1 MTEIQVK
8 RFHCQKHPN
17 ESIARVYLR
26 DISKPLICVECLIG
40 IENSSNEKNNII
52 SLKAFVD
59 EIASST
65 EKGTNFDINRQNY
78 PPELEDILKSEQET
92 IEKLAAHIEKEKQ
105 KVDEVYEQVKE
116 RVLMILQKKR
126 LELLALLDGQLHT
139 FKQNYKR
146 LKTKINKFFHGES
159 ENAFNTKD
167 ELIDKINNF
176 KQTYELES
184 FVSNLLEEY
193 LENKAILAQGK
204 DYIEALK
211 ENIDTVARE
220 IQSQSN
226 HFPTSVLTNP
236 SEFERV
242 TKLLQDEISK
252 DLIKVNR
259 IENPLIDIMLSGGVF
274 ETEILKSN
282 RKLINT
288 LKQWIIPEK
297 NVKFSLLWRCSRD
310 GWDWNKF
317 YSRCGTSKPNLI
329 LAKVKE
335 NGQIIGGYTD
345 QDWQPNSN
353 YKESSFSFIFNLSQN
368 KKYKLKKS
376 LKMNAIYCM
385 NGNGPTFGDGHDL
398 YFAPGMNN
406 STSNYSILGYT
417 YEGVPETSI
426 CGITNFTVEEFEF
439 FECEH
444 RKLTSEDEPQFLSNE
459 LDPDDGNGD
468 WGDEPPLE
476 EADQPAADQEEDWED
491 DSHSDKADAW

>member
-1 MTEIQVK
+1 MSETQIRK
-8 RFHCQKHPN
+8 FYCQKHPN
-17 ESIARVYLR
+17 ELVARVYLR
-26 DISKPLICVECLIG
+26 DVSKPLLCVECLLG
-40 IENSSNEKNNII
+40 IDNTSSEKNNIKT
-52 SLKAFVD
+52 LKAFVE
-59 EIASST
+59 EIAASE
-65 EKGTNFDINRQNY
+65 EKGTDFDINRQNY

-146 LKTKINKFFHGES
+146 LKNKINKFFHGEN
-159 ENAFNTKD
+159 ENTFGSKEDIFN
-167 ELIDKINNF
+167 KINNF
-176 KQTYELES
+176 NQTYELEN

-193 LENKAILAQGK
+193 LENKTILSQGR

-211 ENIDTVARE
+211 ENIGTVAKE
-220 IQSQSN
+220 IKSQAN

-274 ETEILKSN
+274 ETEILKGN
-282 RKLINT
+282 IKLIDT
-288 LKQWIIPEK
+288 LKQWIVPEK
-297 NVKFSLLWRCSRD
+297 NVKFKLMWRCSVD
-310 GWDWNKF
+310 GWDWSKF
-317 YSRCGTSKPNLI
+317 YSQCGTAKPNLI

-345 QDWQPNSN
+345 QDWQANNKWKAS
-353 YKESSFSFIFNLSQN
+353 KFSFIFNLSLK
-368 KKYKLKKS
+368 KKYKGKQGIIQ
-376 LKMNAIYCM
+376 NAIYC
-385 NGNGPTFGDGHDL
+385 NSSGGPTFGEGYDL
-398 YFAPGMNN
+398 YFGPAMNT
-406 STSNYSILGYT
+406 STSSYSYLGYT
-417 YEGVPETSI
+417 YEGSLDTSI
-426 CGITNFTVEEFEF
+426 CDVTNFMIEEFEF

-444 RKLTSEDEPQFLSNE
+444 RKLTGKDEAEYLSNE
-459 LDPDDGNGD
+459 IAPVNDDDDISENSVDIDGSSENVS
-468 WGDEPPLE
+468 EKSV
-476 EADQPAADQEEDWED
+476 EDSEYIY
-491 DSHSDKADAW
+491 SEKSVE